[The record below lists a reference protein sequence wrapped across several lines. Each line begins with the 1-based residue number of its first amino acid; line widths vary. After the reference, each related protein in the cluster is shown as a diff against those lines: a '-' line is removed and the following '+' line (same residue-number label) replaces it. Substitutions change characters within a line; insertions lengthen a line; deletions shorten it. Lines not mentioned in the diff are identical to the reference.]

1 MEIIAEIKHE
11 NEVKMTNIEYNEFME
26 ELKKGYLYWEIEK
39 KKQQLIDYINAY
51 QEIQNKDSF
60 NAQYLKILID
70 VLKAE
75 ITE

>member
-1 MEIIAEIKHE
+1 MGIIVEQKHE
-11 NEVKMTNIEYNEFME
+11 NEIKVTNIEYYEFME

-39 KKQQLIDYINAY
+39 KKQQLAEYINAY

-60 NAQYLKILID
+60 NAQYLKTLID

-75 ITE
+75 IIE